1 MRKISLDM
9 FGYVR
14 MEVEIK
20 KGRAKEAREK
30 DIHLKRTKA
39 ISRLTVSSNKDNRV
53 CFAMQNCF
61 EVPIR

>member
-1 MRKISLDM
+1 MLKISLDM

-20 KGRAKEAREK
+20 KGREKEAHEK
-30 DIHLKRTKA
+30 DIHLKMTKDT
-39 ISRLTVSSNKDNRV
+39 SQLTVSSNKDNRV
-53 CFAMQNCF
+53 CFALQNCF

>member
-1 MRKISLDM
+1 MSLAM

-14 MEVEIK
+14 MEGEIK
-20 KGRAKEAREK
+20 KGREKEAHGK
-30 DIHLKRTKA
+30 DIHLKMTKD
-39 ISRLTVSSNKDNRV
+39 ISQFTVSSNTDNRV